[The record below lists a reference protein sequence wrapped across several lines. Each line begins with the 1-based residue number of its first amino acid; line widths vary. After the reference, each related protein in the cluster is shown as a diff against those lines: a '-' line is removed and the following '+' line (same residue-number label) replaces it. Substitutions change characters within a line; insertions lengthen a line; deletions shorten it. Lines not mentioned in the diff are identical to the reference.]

1 MVDEI
6 ENEHKIQY
14 LQRNLTR
21 HVGCDQC
28 LSTTMVYKTIPVS
41 STALM
46 GTQVCRLSI
55 KSRSAESSDVS
66 NPQPYST
73 QH

>member
-41 STALM
+41 STAQM
-46 GTQVCRLSI
+46 GTQVC
-55 KSRSAESSDVS
+55 
-66 NPQPYST
+66 
-73 QH
+73 